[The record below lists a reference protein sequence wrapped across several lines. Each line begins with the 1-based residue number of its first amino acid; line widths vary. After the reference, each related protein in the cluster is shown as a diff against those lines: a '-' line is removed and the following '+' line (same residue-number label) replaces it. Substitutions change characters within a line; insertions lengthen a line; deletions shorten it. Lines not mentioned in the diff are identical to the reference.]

1 MTATIAPSSQRPPTE
16 AVPWISGRRAAVAL
30 ATVPP
35 AFSWWLHPY
44 PPASLLPLVV
54 TGVVVV
60 AGRTPRATPWAAM
73 VGTGLLAWG
82 GGAAVGLRYAGCLA
96 VIGLV
101 TGVAVG
107 LDRGRFARQRA
118 VSAPAV
124 VLTLVGSASFLI
136 PSKRL
141 IVPELLLAAAAGA
154 FVVAPWL
161 PGPLRRVT
169 AAVTARVRVAA
180 QPTWGWF
187 RRAARLP
194 VRWTGRWWRAELP
207 PTIPPGAGRLG
218 RAPADGGA
226 SSRASGDGGLRWPV
240 LAWGA
245 TMVGV
250 TAFRLLTPA
259 GDRPD
264 GTWGAWSTVR
274 DNLRHDVLVTQWM
287 KWDAGQYLRIAERGY
302 DYTPGEYFLPSGDQ
316 APVAWF
322 PGFSLVIRAL
332 RPLFGSAML
341 TSFWITVASGLAAT
355 VLLWT
360 WTGRRGFDL
369 GARRI
374 TTLLFLWYPWSFMLY
389 GAGWSDALFVCL
401 VLGAFVAFDAER
413 AVLAGVLGG
422 AAVLVRPNAI
432 AVTVAFALAAVVAAA
447 RAGDDGPDRGPV
459 QAARRVRAAGGPLVA
474 TTLSLVPVTAFVVW
488 CGVRY
493 GEPLLY
499 WNAREQVFPS
509 IDVTSLREW
518 DKSSLLRRLLER
530 WQHDRPGAANRA
542 LSTAAVGLVIFSLPV
557 IRRRLGGVAAA
568 FLGATLL
575 VLWVGSHDF
584 VGAGRYLMVAFPA
597 FAAWGAHLARRPR
610 LGVAVAAAGLPVLLV
625 FTDAYTRTLDWGW

>member
-1 MTATIAPSSQRPPTE
+1 MTATIRASSRPSTD
-16 AVPWISGRRAAVAL
+16 AVPWISGRRAAVVL

-54 TGVVVV
+54 TGVAVV
-60 AGRTPRATPWAAM
+60 AGRSPRATPWAA
-73 VGTGLLAWG
+73 VAGSGLLAWG
-82 GGAAVGLRYAGCLA
+82 GGPGVGLRYAACLA
-96 VIGLV
+96 VIGSV
-101 TGVAVG
+101 TGVVVG
-107 LDRGRFARQRA
+107 LDRGAFARQRA
-118 VSAPAV
+118 HIAPAV
-124 VLTLVGSASFLI
+124 LLTAVGSASFLI

-161 PGPLRRVT
+161 PGPLRRAT
-169 AAVTARVRVAA
+169 AAVTERARVAA
-180 QPTWGWF
+180 QPIWWWF

-194 VRWTGRWWRAELP
+194 VRWTGRWWRGELP
-207 PTIPPGAGRLG
+207 PTVPPGTGRLVGSATAGR
-218 RAPADGGA
+218 
-226 SSRASGDGGLRWPV
+226 SSSVGGDGGLRWPV

-259 GDRPD
+259 GDRPG

-274 DNLRHDVLVTQWM
+274 DNLRDDVLVSQWM

-322 PGFSLVIRAL
+322 PGFSLLIRAF

-369 GARRI
+369 RARRI

-401 VLGAFVAFDAER
+401 VLGAVVAFDAER
-413 AVLAGVLGG
+413 AVLAGLVGG

-447 RAGDDGPDRGPV
+447 RAGDDGPDRV
-459 QAARRVRAAGGPLVA
+459 VRRARAAAGPLVA
-474 TTLSLVPVTAFVVW
+474 TALSLVPVTAFVVW

-557 IRRRLGGVAAA
+557 IRRRLGGVPAA

-610 LGVAVAAAGLPVLLV
+610 LGVAVAAAGLPLLLV